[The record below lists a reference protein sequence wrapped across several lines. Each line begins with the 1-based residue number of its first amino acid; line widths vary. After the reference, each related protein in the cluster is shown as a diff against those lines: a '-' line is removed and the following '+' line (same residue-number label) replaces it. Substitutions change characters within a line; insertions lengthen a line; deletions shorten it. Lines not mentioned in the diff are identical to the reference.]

1 MSDHEKYLNEAL
13 KLAAKGL
20 GRVAPNPLVGAL
32 LVRNG
37 RIVGRGWHQDYG
49 GLHAEANAIKDAGEK
64 ARGAT
69 LYCTLEPCNHQG
81 KQPPCSQ
88 AVIDAGISQ
97 VILGALDPNPIA
109 AGGIGTLTAS
119 GVAVVT
125 GVHEERC
132 AAINAPFFK
141 RVASGLPYVT
151 LKWAMTLDG
160 KIATHSGDSKW
171 VTSEPAR
178 EFSHRLRACH
188 DAILVGVGT
197 VLADNPSLNVRL
209 PLIET
214 GRFRPRRVI
223 LDSRA
228 RTPLTGALWEVPNS
242 SAPTIL
248 VTAAAEP
255 SRVQALRNKGAA
267 VLVCA
272 EKDGHIDLHAALK
285 TLSELG
291 VNSVLVDGG
300 SAVLG
305 AFADARLFD
314 AVRVFVAPKIAGS
327 GKSLTAVGG
336 GGVEKMQDALK
347 IGTLRSKAIGDDLLL
362 SAETGAHW
370 SLDTLAETF

>member
-197 VLADNPSLNVRL
+197 VLAD
-209 PLIET
+209 
-214 GRFRPRRVI
+214 
-223 LDSRA
+223 
-228 RTPLTGALWEVPNS
+228 
-242 SAPTIL
+242 
-248 VTAAAEP
+248 
-255 SRVQALRNKGAA
+255 
-267 VLVCA
+267 
-272 EKDGHIDLHAALK
+272 KDG
-285 TLSELG
+285 
-291 VNSVLVDGG
+291 
-300 SAVLG
+300 SAH
-305 AFADARLFD
+305 
-314 AVRVFVAPKIAGS
+314 VA
-327 GKSLTAVGG
+327 
-336 GGVEKMQDALK
+336 
-347 IGTLRSKAIGDDLLL
+347 
-362 SAETGAHW
+362 
-370 SLDTLAETF
+370 